1 MSTPDQSFKSLLKEL
16 VDDIG
21 RLTRQE
27 LRLAQ
32 AEASEKVTQIQTGV
46 ISIVAGLLLA
56 LSALLILL
64 QALVIALSNVLAP
77 WLAAIVVAVGVAIV
91 ALILVKQGQSNL
103 KATSLAPSRTLN
115 SLQSDK
121 ELVREK
127 VT

>member
-32 AEASEKVTQIQTGV
+32 AEASEKVSQIQAGV
-46 ISIVAGLLLA
+46 IAIIAGMLLA
-56 LSALLILL
+56 FSALLVLL
-64 QALVIALSNVLAP
+64 QALVIALANIMAP
-77 WLAAIVVAVGVAIV
+77 WLAAVIVSVGVAII
-91 ALILVKQGQSNL
+91 AFILVKQGQSNL
-103 KATSLAPSRTLN
+103 KATSLTPSRTIN

-121 ELVREK
+121 DLVREK

>member
-1 MSTPDQSFKSLLKEL
+1 MSTPDQSFKSLLKDL

-32 AEASEKVTQIQTGV
+32 AEASEKISQIQAGV
-46 ISIVAGLLLA
+46 IAIIAGMLLA
-56 LSALLILL
+56 FSALLVLL
-64 QALVIALSNVLAP
+64 QALVIALANVMAP
-77 WLAAIVVAVGVAIV
+77 WLAAVIVSVGVAII

-103 KATSLAPSRTLN
+103 KATSLTPSRTIN

-121 ELVREK
+121 DLVREK

>member
-1 MSTPDQSFKSLLKEL
+1 MSTPEPSFKSLLKEL

-21 RLTRQE
+21 RLVRQE

-32 AEASEKVTQIQTGV
+32 AEASEKVNQIQTG
-46 ISIVAGLLLA
+46 IIAIVAGLLLA
-56 LSALLILL
+56 FSALLVLL
-64 QALVIALSNVLAP
+64 QALVIALSNAMAP
-77 WLAAIVVAVGVAIV
+77 WLAAVIVSVGVGIV

-103 KATSLAPSRTLN
+103 KTANLTPSRTIN

-121 ELVREK
+121 DLVKEK